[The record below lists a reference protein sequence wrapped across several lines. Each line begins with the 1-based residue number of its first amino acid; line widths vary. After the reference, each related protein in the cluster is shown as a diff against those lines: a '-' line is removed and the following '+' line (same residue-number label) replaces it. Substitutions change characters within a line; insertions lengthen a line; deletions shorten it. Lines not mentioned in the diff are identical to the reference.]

1 MTENIRTRFKD
12 GSYPSDL
19 GVEIEATDDAQSRL
33 ALPYEERNTMFG
45 LVHGGAIASLVSISA
60 HAVAREPPRA
70 VKAPLRTV
78 SMHVGYV
85 RAARKAVRVETR
97 AVRRVR
103 ELGFFETL
111 IRDVDGNTVAHAS
124 STVSEAG
131 LDSAPAGSPPL
142 IDLPEGER
150 AGVAP
155 SDDAQSGLA
164 GAIRAAMAASPFLS
178 RRQLR
183 LLGLRRGAV
192 EMAMDAAAVN
202 LDEEG
207 AMHEGAV
214 LTLIDAAGATSPW
227 TVAAPSPGASGA
239 TIALSAQILGALPRD
254 GLVARAVVRA
264 RDARICW
271 TDVAVVDGA
280 SREVHAFG
288 TVVYRF
294 SEKNGS

>member
-1 MTENIRTRFKD
+1 MTENVSSQFKD
-12 GSYPSDL
+12 GSYPADL
-19 GVEIEATDDAQSRL
+19 GVKIETAGDAQSRL

-60 HAVAREPPRA
+60 HAVAREPSRA
-70 VKAPLRTV
+70 AAGSLRSV

-85 RAARKAVRVETR
+85 RAARKAVTVETR

-103 ELGFFETL
+103 ELGFSETL
-111 IRDVDGNTVAHAS
+111 ITDEDGNAVAHAS
-124 STVSEAG
+124 STVSDAG
-131 LDSAPAGSPPL
+131 PDSAPAGSPPL
-142 IDLPEGER
+142 LDPPEGEL
-150 AGVAP
+150 AGVAL
-155 SDDAQSGLA
+155 SDDASGGVD

-183 LLGLRRGAV
+183 LAGVRRGAV
-192 EMAMDAAAVN
+192 EMAMDAAAMN
-202 LDEEG
+202 LDERG

-214 LTLIDAAGATSPW
+214 LTLIDAAGATCPW
-227 TVAAPSPGASGA
+227 TVVPPSPGASGA
-239 TIALSAQILGALPRD
+239 TIALSAQILGPLPQS

-271 TDVAVVDGA
+271 TDVAVVDSA
-280 SREVHAFG
+280 SRRVRAFG

-294 SEKNGS
+294 SEKSGS